1 MKDKKK
7 VWIITRRAGHNF
19 GSSLQAYAL
28 QHTVEKLG
36 FKNEIINYDEYYH
49 NIKWRIRPFI
59 NDCLFRVMHLIPAL
73 SKLIAKNKYKWLFD
87 RNTQQVKFED
97 FERDN
102 LTLTKKEYK
111 TSKAIGRAAKDCDI
125 CICGSD
131 QIWSPLLFDP
141 TLFLDF
147 CDKDRTKTVAY
158 APSFGINTIEQNRD
172 QIKNLIESIHFI
184 SVREETGSDIIKEL
198 THRDAPVVLDPTL
211 LLDRKDWSKI
221 ASHAD
226 TGNIPYILC
235 YFLGGA
241 YIPYQFIEDLK
252 NQTGYRIINICTY
265 RTLNSIQGECIS
277 DASPAEFITY
287 IANAAYVCTDSFHGT
302 IFSILFE
309 RQFFTFERFGNEKE
323 NQNSRI
329 YTLLKACQV
338 PNRLIPYDSIP
349 SANFPV
355 INFEL
360 LKINLENARA
370 GSIKYLETA
379 LN

>member
-1 MKDKKK
+1 MKDNKK

-28 QHTVEKLG
+28 QLTVEKLG
-36 FKNEIINYDEYYH
+36 YKNEIINYDEYYH

-59 NDCLFRVMHLIPAL
+59 NDCLFKVMCLIPTL
-73 SKLIAKNKYKWLFD
+73 SELVAKNKYRWLIE
-87 RNTQQVKFED
+87 RNTQQGKFD
-97 FERDN
+97 IFERDN
-102 LTLTKKEYK
+102 LTLTKKK
-111 TSKAIGRAAKDCDI
+111 FNTSKAIARAAKDCDI

-147 CDKDRTKTVAY
+147 CNKDRTKTIAY
-158 APSFGINTIEQNRD
+158 APSFGINSIGQNRD
-172 QIKNLIESIHFI
+172 QIKNLIDSIHFI
-184 SVREETGSDIIKEL
+184 SVREETGSEIIKEL
-198 THRDAPVVLDPTL
+198 TNRDAPVVLDPTL
-211 LLDRKDWSKI
+211 LLDRKEWVKL
-221 ASHAD
+221 ATQAD
-226 TGNIPYILC
+226 TGSEPYILC

-241 YIPYQFIEDLK
+241 YIPYKFIENLK
-252 NQTGYRIINICTY
+252 NQTGYRIINICTF
-265 RTLNSIQGECIS
+265 RTLNSIQGECIA
-277 DASPAEFITY
+277 DASPSEFITY

-329 YTLLKACQV
+329 YTLLKTCQAQ
-338 PNRLIPYDSIP
+338 NRLIPYDSIP
-349 SANFPV
+349 STNIPV
-355 INFEL
+355 INFDI
-360 LKINLENARA
+360 LKINLEFEKV

-379 LN
+379 LK